1 MPPVPTAAVVP
12 TPMAPAP
19 APVTAAPAPVVAT
32 MPAAMMPVPVAPAH
46 FFGLETIHL
55 VFADNSGTR
64 VFVRGRQP
72 SVGCKRMRRKRCG
85 MGAGGQRCG
94 AGGKSKGEFQ
104 KVAAFHDIFLFVSVE

>member
-1 MPPVPTAAVVP
+1 
-12 TPMAPAP
+12 
-19 APVTAAPAPVVAT
+19 
-32 MPAAMMPVPVAPAH
+32 MPAAMMPVPMPVAPAH

-72 SVGCKRMRRKRCG
+72 SVRRKRMRRKRRG
-85 MGAGGQRCG
+85 MGAGGHSRG

-104 KVAAFHDIFLFVSVE
+104 KVAAFHDILLFVSVE